1 MSKIHLYELIY
12 CCTSTK
18 LQITKLDFV
27 NNCQLYVKLSSD
39 SNESGYNFLEKNVYT
54 RLLRTDSLDK
64 V

>member
-27 NNCQLYVKLSSD
+27 NNCQLYVKLSS
-39 SNESGYNFLEKNVYT
+39 GYNFLKKNVYT